1 MKAFHLE
8 ELFRISL
15 LAFQTKQLSRSL
27 LLSAGIVNIFVPS
40 GGGQWAVQAPI
51 MIPAGAELGVPAA
64 KQQWPLLGEML
75 GRI

>member
-1 MKAFHLE
+1 MKDFHLE

-15 LAFQTKQLSRSL
+15 LAFQTKQLSPL
-27 LLSAGIVNIFVPS
+27 YFLSAGIVNIFVPS

-64 KQQWPLLGEML
+64 KQQWPLRGAML
-75 GRI
+75 GQI